1 MLNIDYLKSG
11 LSLKQY
17 IFTVTP
23 SIKDKQLKYYRL
35 SCGFKD
41 ANNKFLKNKKS
52 NINLYV
58 FEQK

>member
-17 IFTVTP
+17 KFTVPP
-23 SIKDKQLKYYRL
+23 SIIKDKQLKYYRL

-41 ANNKFLKNKKS
+41 ANNTFLQNK
-52 NINLYV
+52 I
-58 FEQK
+58 

>member
-17 IFTVTP
+17 KFIVSP

-41 ANNKFLKNKKS
+41 ANNYYLNKIK
-52 NINLYV
+52 I
-58 FEQK
+58 

>member
-17 IFTVTP
+17 KFIVSP

-41 ANNKFLKNKKS
+41 ANNTFLQTK
-52 NINLYV
+52 I
-58 FEQK
+58 